1 MLKNPN
7 ILPRQARDEQVE
19 HRKRL
24 AKDTFLHQATE
35 RLQSTSR
42 GRKSAR
48 STFEASELWTQISR
62 IYWRTETLALRHAWC
77 CRGTP
82 RVVWRRT
89 CMQRPDL
96 YIKTNILPRHARDKH
111 RENSK
116 TDAVNSKTGTCM
128 LIMCGRCCRAP
139 SRTMPRCQVSIN
151 RSNRVTPSL

>member
-24 AKDTFLHQATE
+24 EKDTFLHQATE

-62 IYWRTETLALRHAWC
+62 ICWRTETLALRHAWC

-96 YIKTNILPRHARDKH
+96 YIKTNILPRQARDTH
-111 RENSK
+111 RGKLKNRCRKLKNRYLHADYVRTLLPSTLK
-116 TDAVNSKTGTCM
+116 DYAAVPGQHK
-128 LIMCGRCCRAP
+128 
-139 SRTMPRCQVSIN
+139 
-151 RSNRVTPSL
+151 